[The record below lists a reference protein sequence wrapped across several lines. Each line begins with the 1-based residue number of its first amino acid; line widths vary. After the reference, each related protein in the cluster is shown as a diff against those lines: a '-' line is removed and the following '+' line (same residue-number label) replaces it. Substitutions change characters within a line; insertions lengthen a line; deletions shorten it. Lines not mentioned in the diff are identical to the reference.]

1 MVLIISQIINGLM
14 LGIMYALIASGFSLL
29 FGVLNVVQF
38 AHGDICFL
46 SAFVTM
52 AIFTLLTSIGFLN
65 FLPVWLLI
73 LLIIIIATGITGLLG
88 IIVEKICV
96 KPFRKSPGLIILLS
110 TVAVGFIIREGIKL
124 FYPGGAN
131 PQVFPINLP
140 EWNFLVGKVTIR
152 FSNVMILV
160 IAGLVYFI
168 LSSFINKT
176 RIGLQ
181 IRATSQNMDAAQ
193 ILGVDL
199 DRIFM
204 ITFFIAACI
213 GAVAGILNGMY
224 YNIVKFDMGLLGG
237 IVGFSA
243 AVMGGLGNL
252 YGAIIGGL
260 ILGMVESFTMAFVPG
275 GSPYKE
281 IFAFIVVIV
290 FLLFK
295 PSGILGKKALEKV

>member
-1 MVLIISQIINGLM
+1 MVLIINQIMNGLM
-14 LGIMYALIASGFSLL
+14 LGVMYALIASGFSLL

-38 AHGDICFL
+38 AHGDLCFL
-46 SAFVTM
+46 GAFVTM
-52 AIFTLLTSIGFLN
+52 GFFTLITGIGFLHL
-65 FLPVWLLI
+65 LPPWLLI
-73 LLIIIIATGITGLLG
+73 FLTISIAIGITGLIG
-88 IIVEKICV
+88 IAIEKICV

-110 TVAVGFIIREGIKL
+110 TVAVGFILREGIKL

-131 PQVFPINLP
+131 PQVFPINPP
-140 EWNFLVGKVTIR
+140 EWKFLVDGITIR
-152 FSNVMILV
+152 FSNVIILV

-168 LSSFINKT
+168 LSLFINKSKL
-176 RIGLQ
+176 GLQ
-181 IRATSQNMDAAQ
+181 IRATSQDMDAAQ
-193 ILGVDL
+193 MLGVDL

-204 ITFFIAACI
+204 ITFFIASLI

-237 IVGFSA
+237 IIGFSA
-243 AVMGGLGNL
+243 AVMGGLGNI
-252 YGAIIGGL
+252 YGAVIGGL

-281 IFAFIVVIV
+281 IFAFIVVVI

-295 PSGILGKKALEKV
+295 PSGITGKKVVEKV